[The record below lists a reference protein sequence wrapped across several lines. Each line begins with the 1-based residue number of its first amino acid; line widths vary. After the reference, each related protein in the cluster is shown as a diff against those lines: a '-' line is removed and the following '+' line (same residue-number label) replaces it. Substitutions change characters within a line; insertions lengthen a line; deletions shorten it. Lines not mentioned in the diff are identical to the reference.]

1 MRLRHLALLLALPL
15 LPACKSQKEAP
26 AAAPAKPAAP
36 EAAAVPPATQKSKI
50 GLVLGLGGRG
60 DQSFNDSALRGLEVW
75 ASGVKYE
82 QGGYKDVAPEEL
94 ESSLQLSLGQDRV
107 RRNLQVA
114 PLGITP
120 IVLQS
125 RVAEDYEP
133 NLQLLVEEQGV
144 SLALG
149 VGFMLENAVEAAA
162 KRHPDKHFL
171 LVDSPLLSAQGE
183 PYSLPNVRTVVFREE
198 EGCYLVGA
206 LAGLTTKTGKVGFVG
221 GMEIPLVKRFE
232 AGFRAGVA
240 ATNPKATVVSTYTG
254 GFTNFALGK
263 QVGQDLLTKGSDVLF
278 AAAGVDGL
286 GAIQAVK
293 EARDEGKSV
302 YVIGVD
308 SDPSHLAPK
317 AVLSAVVKRVDLV
330 VYEAVKDQVQGR
342 FQGGNLSL
350 GLQEGGITY
359 APVRLDFPGKDAALA
374 RMEELKAKII
384 SGEIKVPTHPDQLRP
399 ANLVNGKP

>member
-1 MRLRHLALLLALPL
+1 MSQKPLLALFLALSL
-15 LPACKSQKEAP
+15 LPACKSSKEETP
-26 AAAPAKPAAP
+26 AAPAKPAAAP
-36 EAAAVPPATQKSKI
+36 SAPAEPTARKTKV

-82 QGGYKDVAPEEL
+82 QGGYKDASAEERQA
-94 ESSLQLSLGQDRV
+94 SLQESLGDDMA
-107 RRNLQVA
+107 RRNLQVT

-120 IVLQS
+120 VVLQS

-133 NLQLLVEEQGV
+133 NLQLLVDQGV
-144 SLALG
+144 SLSLG
-149 VGFMLENAVEAAA
+149 VGFMLENAVETAA
-162 KRHPDKHFL
+162 KRNPEMHFL

-183 PYSLPNVRTVVFREE
+183 PYSLPNVRTVIFREE

-206 LAGLTTKTGKVGFVG
+206 LAGLVTKTGKVGFVG
-221 GMEIPLVKRFE
+221 GMEIPLVKRYE

-240 ATNPKATVVSTYTG
+240 ATNPKATVVANYTG
-254 GFTNFALGK
+254 SFTNFALGK
-263 QVGQDLLTKGSDVLF
+263 QVGQDLLAKGTDVVF

-293 EARDEGKSV
+293 EARDEGKPV

-330 VYEAVKDQVQGR
+330 VYEAIRDQVQGR

-350 GLQEGGITY
+350 GLKEGGITY
-359 APVRLDFPGKDAALA
+359 APVRLDIPAKEQAL
-374 RMEELKAKII
+374 RTLEELKAKII
-384 SGEIKVPTHPDQLRP
+384 SGDIKVPTHPDQLG
-399 ANLVNGKP
+399 AAKAANGKP